1 MLHSTTPINSY
12 GKKFNE
18 KAEKDEKSTKKF
30 RYFFFIFSA
39 VTHSSTTGLNVAATL
54 PLSDP

>member
-30 RYFFFIFSA
+30 RYFFFHFFGGHPFKYDWAQCCCNSA
-39 VTHSSTTGLNVAATL
+39 TK
-54 PLSDP
+54 